1 MIVSPQPKKTN
12 NGEQLRNPIK
22 NGWPLDFQLR
32 WGLDLEGLEHWAQ
45 RRQLPGVGVADL
57 LDYRR
62 EHPEDAWVDAKREP
76 RLIFKELEN
85 GGRGK
90 GGKQMEPVHF
100 QEEDLKMEIR
110 RDGSYD
116 GWCVFSLL

>member
-1 MIVSPQPKKTN
+1 MIISPQAKNKIMVKLKLGN
-12 NGEQLRNPIK
+12 QAIK

-62 EHPEDAWVDAKREP
+62 EHPEDAWVDAKREAP
-76 RLIFKELEN
+76 LIFKELEN
-85 GGRGK
+85 GGGVRAGNRWNLNIFRK
-90 GGKQMEPVHF
+90 K
-100 QEEDLKMEIR
+100 I
-110 RDGSYD
+110 
-116 GWCVFSLL
+116 